1 VDGEQ
6 GLLRVGEVAALTGLS
21 PRAVRMYEQLGL
33 LGPPARTSAGYRL
46 YGGMALAQL
55 VRIQRL
61 RRLGLGLRQ
70 MHDVLDPAVP
80 VSVDAALAMVRDDL
94 EVQVQRLQAVG
105 AAIDEVQAS
114 AAWGRGDPAWQRLL
128 ATVADQGSAGQE
140 DIDTA
145 GTVDLPLP
153 AVTMTRL
160 RELADHPGWAA
171 LSGRL
176 AALRDAGW
184 RDQQISDI
192 ADELAAIVP
201 VEILPDELTGPEGFA
216 LLVGRRASPA
226 QVRCL
231 LEAGHRAR
239 RSGPAAPGATRRR

>member
-1 VDGEQ
+1 
-6 GLLRVGEVAALTGLS
+6 
-21 PRAVRMYEQLGL
+21 MYEQLGL

-46 YGGMALAQL
+46 YGGMAVAQL

-70 MHDVLDPAVP
+70 IHDVLDPAVS

-94 EVQVQRLQAVG
+94 EAQVRRLQAVG
-105 AAIDEVQAS
+105 AAIDAVRVS

-128 ATVADQGSAGQE
+128 ATVEDPGSAGR
-140 DIDTA
+140 DAIDA
-145 GTVDLPLP
+145 AATVDLPLP
-153 AVTMTRL
+153 AVTATRL

-171 LSGRL
+171 LSDRL

-184 RDQQISDI
+184 DDLQISDL
-192 ADELAAIVP
+192 AAELAATVP
-201 VEILPDELTGPEGFA
+201 VEMLPDELTGPEGFA

-239 RSGPAAPGATRRR
+239 RSGAGTVSGHEQEMT